1 MQNRIL
7 NGYNI
12 ISNLELIIVKK
23 IANLK
28 FFSHELKFPVHQ
40 IMSLASF
47 DWELHYN

>member
-12 ISNLELIIVKK
+12 ISNVELIIVKK
-23 IANLK
+23 MVNLE
-28 FFSHELKFPVHQ
+28 FFSRERKFPVHQ
-40 IMSLASF
+40 IMALASF